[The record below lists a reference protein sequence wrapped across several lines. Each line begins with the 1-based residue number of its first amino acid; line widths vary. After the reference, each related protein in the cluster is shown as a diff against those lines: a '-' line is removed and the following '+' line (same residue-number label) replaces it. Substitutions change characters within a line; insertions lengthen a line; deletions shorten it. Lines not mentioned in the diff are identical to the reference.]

1 MAKDFSS
8 KQPAPVGVEK
18 NSRAPKPQGG
28 EPTTGFVQAPKTPQD
43 RGGPGEGIPPNS
55 KRIH

>member
-8 KQPAPVGVEK
+8 DQGAIQGVGPNTAGPRESGTPKVGFSE
-18 NSRAPKPQGG
+18 APKSKGVD
-28 EPTTGFVQAPKTPQD
+28 TAA
-43 RGGPGEGIPPNS
+43 GEGIPPNS